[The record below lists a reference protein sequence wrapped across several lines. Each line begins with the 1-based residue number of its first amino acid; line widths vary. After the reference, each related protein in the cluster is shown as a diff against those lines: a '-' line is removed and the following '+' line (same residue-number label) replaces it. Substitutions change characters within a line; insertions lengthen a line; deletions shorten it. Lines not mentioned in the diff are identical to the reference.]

1 MQGNVSETI
10 YSAVPLFDVVVT
22 MPSTAKL
29 QTIQELAAT
38 QAGMPPD
45 RVERL
50 IKVLRSSPHAK
61 VGSAITLELAEEEKI
76 RFSKAGLLVDI
87 TPVLTLQT
95 TTSGSFDGKETC
107 PACGKR
113 SVMPAN
119 RQCPSCG
126 VFVEKLTDDYL
137 LRKKLTEH
145 EHELMELQRVQAAMN
160 AEKSARE
167 SVEAA
172 IREQIKQEFE
182 KKYGLSKGSLI
193 QGKSGFLIG
202 VALAALAG
210 LAYMGETGVT
220 IAGLSLPWGKKE
232 TVEATDMSAAC
243 LKDAETKGLT
253 IGAMSERVGQKD
265 TVAAANISASSPQ
278 QASGGASAVG
288 ERTGDVD
295 IDDPLIQAAGGK
307 RTGAKG
313 LTIQEAVAAA
323 NVLGKSVGNTTAER
337 ALAGAAPA
345 GGANAGK
352 AQAGGSASTGG
363 AAGAGGAAAS
373 LAGPAALP
381 KQTRQVLTAEFATV
395 LADLGQGARARQ
407 VLRSMGASIE
417 PAADAKAVVA
427 FQAAQLKAQAWAVQG
442 MDSALARQAAD
453 DLKTKTQ
460 AIANAQERARLQGAV
475 AAILSRSTQLP
486 VAVPRQFLSM
496 AAESLK
502 AVSGQSSAVLGDLA
516 VSTAEVFLHETT
528 AGAKSGAW
536 SKAKAGAAQIEDL
549 LKQAPDA
556 WAQANLYAVDHQA
569 KLQTGQP
576 DKANKSLEASLA
588 LAAKNNNLL
597 ERAIWL
603 RNIARLSDAAT
614 QEQFDVAT
622 AALLA
627 QLGSKAGLE
636 KAKALT
642 ELSLLYTA
650 AGLPAKSS
658 QYRTLAQS
666 TSGLSAA
673 DTTAINTDLVVRG
686 DMAMAKMLH
695 GLGRYAEAEA
705 LLQRVGAYLF

>member
-10 YSAVPLFDVVVT
+10 YSAIPLFDVVIT

-29 QTIQELAAT
+29 KTIQELAAT

-76 RFSKAGLLVDI
+76 RFTKAGLQVDI

-95 TTSGSFDGKETC
+95 TTSASYDGMETC
-107 PACGKR
+107 PACAKR
-113 SVMPAN
+113 FVMPEN

-126 VFVEKLTDDYL
+126 VFIEKLTNEYL
-137 LRKKLTEH
+137 VRKKLMEH
-145 EHELMELQRVQAAMN
+145 ERELIEIQQSRAAIN
-160 AEKSARE
+160 TEKSARE

-172 IREQIKQEFE
+172 IREQIKKEFE
-182 KKYGLSKGSLI
+182 EKYGLSKGSLI

-202 VALAALAG
+202 ITLAALAV
-210 LAYMGETGVT
+210 LAYLGETGVT
-220 IAGLSLPWGKKE
+220 IAGFSLPWGKKE
-232 TVEATDMSAAC
+232 TVAATNMSASS
-243 LKDAETKGLT
+243 LQDADAKGLT
-253 IGAMSERVGQKD
+253 IGGRSLTSGKKD
-265 TVAAANISASSPQ
+265 TVADTNISAPSPQ
-278 QASGGASAVG
+278 QASGGATAAAGAPAVG

-295 IDDPLIQAAGGK
+295 VDDPLIKAAGGK
-307 RTGAKG
+307 RMGAKDP
-313 LTIQEAVAAA
+313 TIQEAVATA
-323 NVLGKSVGNTTAER
+323 NVLGKSVGNTTADR
-337 ALAGAAPA
+337 ALA
-345 GGANAGK
+345 
-352 AQAGGSASTGG
+352 G
-363 AAGAGGAAAS
+363 AAGAGGAAAP

-395 LADLGQGARARQ
+395 LADLGQGARARE
-407 VLRSMGASIE
+407 VLLSLGASIE
-417 PAADAKAVVA
+417 PAADAKAAVA
-427 FQAAQLKAQAWAVQG
+427 FQAAQLKAQAWAVRG

-502 AVSGQSSAVLGDLA
+502 AVSGQGPAALGDLA

-536 SKAKAGAAQIEDL
+536 SKAKASAAQIEDL

-576 DKANKSLEASLA
+576 DKATKSLEASLA
-588 LAAKNNNLL
+588 LAAKNSNLL
-597 ERAIWL
+597 ERTFWL

-614 QEQFDVAT
+614 QEQFNVAT
-622 AALLA
+622 AALLV
-627 QLGSKAGLE
+627 QLGSKTGME
-636 KAKALT
+636 KAQALT

-666 TSGLSAA
+666 TSGLSAV
-673 DTTAINTDLVVRG
+673 DTTAINTDLAVRG